1 MCLHVCVYKGSL
13 RTGNLRSDVNR
24 QHLVSSTLPPQRLV
38 SLQTAA
44 ASVGCFS
51 QTKHGGR
58 AALAETRAPAE
69 TQRRSMYRG
78 SDWLALSHIWR
89 TSQHLWLHP
98 HTRSRHEERGNTL
111 LEIFRSQ
118 LDDTDLMWAKTTKFK
133 SNRTPGC
140 SCTSYLLN
148 AVWTPI
154 RWTQEHTKL
163 PHKSS
168 PLWWL
173 N

>member
-1 MCLHVCVYKGSL
+1 MECVCGRRDALESQLVWMFPLKGLCKRFLSYKFQPWHEVCVCLHVCVYKGSL

-69 TQRRSMYRG
+69 TQLEEEHVQRL
-78 SDWLALSHIWR
+78 WLACIISHLENIPAPLTASPHQEETR
-89 TSQHLWLHP
+89 GERKHLI
-98 HTRSRHEERGNTL
+98 R
-111 LEIFRSQ
+111 
-118 LDDTDLMWAKTTKFK
+118 DL
-133 SNRTPGC
+133 
-140 SCTSYLLN
+140 
-148 AVWTPI
+148 
-154 RWTQEHTKL
+154 
-163 PHKSS
+163 
-168 PLWWL
+168 
-173 N
+173 

>member
-51 QTKHGGR
+51 QTKHGGQ

-89 TSQHLWLHP
+89 TSQHL
-98 HTRSRHEERGNTL
+98 
-111 LEIFRSQ
+111 
-118 LDDTDLMWAKTTKFK
+118 
-133 SNRTPGC
+133 
-140 SCTSYLLN
+140 
-148 AVWTPI
+148 
-154 RWTQEHTKL
+154 
-163 PHKSS
+163 
-168 PLWWL
+168 
-173 N
+173 

>member
-1 MCLHVCVYKGSL
+1 MECVCGRRDALESQLVWMFPLKGLCKRFLSYKFQPWHEVCVCLHVCVYKGSL

-78 SDWLALSHIWR
+78 SDWLALSHIWI

-98 HTRSRHEERGNTL
+98 HTRRRHEERGNTL

-118 LDDTDLMWAKTTKFK
+118 LDDTE
-133 SNRTPGC
+133 
-140 SCTSYLLN
+140 
-148 AVWTPI
+148 I
-154 RWTQEHTKL
+154 
-163 PHKSS
+163 
-168 PLWWL
+168 
-173 N
+173 